1 MLPKIG
7 ILDICGREYQKYEKP
22 LDLQH
27 SLKLDSGPLRGVVV
41 VVSVMSGWFLGAESE
56 CSRSI
61 LFVIIVLGV
70 LANAAHFP
78 C

>member
-1 MLPKIG
+1 
-7 ILDICGREYQKYEKP
+7 
-22 LDLQH
+22 
-27 SLKLDSGPLRGVVV
+27 VV

-70 LANAAHFP
+70 LANAAQFP